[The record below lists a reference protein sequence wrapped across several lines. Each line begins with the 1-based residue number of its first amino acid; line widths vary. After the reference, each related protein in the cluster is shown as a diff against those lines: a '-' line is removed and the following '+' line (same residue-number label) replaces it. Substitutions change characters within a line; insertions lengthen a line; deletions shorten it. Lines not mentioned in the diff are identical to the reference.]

1 MFGNRRLWPLARD
14 LARTGHYANIVMVEL
29 ELQRR
34 DLLVGSTLTDSSYL
48 RDQITGLCH
57 DARDELNRKEMRER
71 EENKHLPGL

>member
-1 MFGNRRLWPLARD
+1 
-14 LARTGHYANIVMVEL
+14 MVEL
-29 ELQRR
+29 ELKRR

-71 EENKHLPGL
+71 EENKPSLGV